1 MSKLKIFFITL
12 FTVLLVTIT
21 VAVVYQN
28 IKYDKLAK
36 AEEKVEDECIY
47 EEISNDINE
56 IEASYTETKVSPNA
70 SLTIK
75 RYYKE
80 CGHTTAE
87 YKNVTEDMVNKT
99 KEELQNIY
107 PEFKIEE
114 FSEGNIVIMKEEEGR
129 CDEHFIVKNENNNV
143 IIYKEKENGVE
154 ELYQNTGISTEYLP
168 ETDQINLK
176 NGIKVFGIENLNA
189 LIEDFE

>member
-1 MSKLKIFFITL
+1 
-12 FTVLLVTIT
+12 
-21 VAVVYQN
+21 
-28 IKYDKLAK
+28 
-36 AEEKVEDECIY
+36 
-47 EEISNDINE
+47 
-56 IEASYTETKVSPNA
+56 
-70 SLTIK
+70 
-75 RYYKE
+75 
-80 CGHTTAE
+80 
-87 YKNVTEDMVNKT
+87 MVNKT

>member
-12 FTVLLVTIT
+12 FTILLIIVT

-28 IKYDKLAK
+28 IKYDELAK
-36 AEEKVEDECIY
+36 SEEKVEDECIY

-56 IEASYTETKVSPNA
+56 IEVSYAETKVSPNA

-75 RYYKE
+75 RYYKK
-80 CGHTTAE
+80 CGHITSE

-99 KEELQNIY
+99 KEEVQKLY

-114 FSEGNIVIMKEEEGR
+114 FSENNIIISKEEDER

-143 IIYKEKENGVE
+143 IIYKETENGAE

-176 NGIKVFGIENLNA
+176 DGIKVFGIENLNA